1 MADIVVQG
9 LGLERIAGEIIR
21 VVQPKSVSWTGKT
34 VVRLGDA
41 SSTEA
46 VFQLARS
53 HGLDWAV
60 LHTVPRWSDFR
71 VLAMDMDSTLI
82 TIECIDQL
90 ADLAGIGARVAAIT
104 ESAMRGELDFPQALR
119 ARVRLLAGLDESALA
134 TVYDE
139 RLRLSPG
146 AEELLVAAK
155 RAELKTVLVSGGFTY
170 FTHRLQQRLGLDYH
184 LANQLEIV
192 RGKLTGEVLG
202 EIVDSH
208 AKARKVTE
216 VCHALGCD
224 RSAAIVVG
232 DGAND
237 LEMMAGAG
245 LSVAYRAKP
254 KVQERAMV
262 SINHGGLDAIVHLVR

>member
-9 LGLERIAGEIIR
+9 LGLEGIANEIIR
-21 VVQPKSVSWTGKT
+21 VAQPNSVSWIGKT
-34 VVRLGDA
+34 VLRLSETTGLED
-41 SSTEA
+41 
-46 VFQLARS
+46 VPHLARKYQ
-53 HGLDWAV
+53 LDWAV
-60 LHTVPRWSDFR
+60 LPNAPRWSDFR

-90 ADLAGIGARVAAIT
+90 ADLAGIGAQVAAIT
-104 ESAMRGELDFPQALR
+104 ASAMRGDLDFPQALR

-134 TVYDE
+134 TVYEE

-146 AEELLVAAK
+146 AEELLALAK
-155 RAELKTVLVSGGFTY
+155 QAGLKTVLVSGGFTY
-170 FTHRLQQRLGLDYH
+170 FTHRLQQRLGLDHH
-184 LANQLEIV
+184 LANHLEIV
-192 RGKLTGEVLG
+192 GGKLTGEVLG
-202 EIVDSH
+202 DIVDAH

-216 VCHALGCD
+216 VCAGLGCD

-262 SINHGGLDAIVHLVR
+262 SINYGGLDAIGHLVR

>member
-1 MADIVVQG
+1 
-9 LGLERIAGEIIR
+9 
-21 VVQPKSVSWTGKT
+21 
-34 VVRLGDA
+34 
-41 SSTEA
+41 
-46 VFQLARS
+46 
-53 HGLDWAV
+53 
-60 LHTVPRWSDFR
+60 
-71 VLAMDMDSTLI
+71 MDMDSTLI

-119 ARVRLLAGLDESALA
+119 ARVRLLAGLPEAALA

-139 RLRLSPG
+139 RLMLSPG
-146 AEELLVAAK
+146 AGELLASAK
-155 RAELKTVLVSGGFTY
+155 KAGLKTVLVSGGFTY
-170 FTHRLQQRLGLDYH
+170 FTHRLQQRLGLDHH
-184 LANQLEIV
+184 LANQLEIIH
-192 RGKLTGEVLG
+192 GKLTGEVLG
-202 EIVDSH
+202 DIVDAT
-208 AKARKVTE
+208 AKARKVAE
-216 VCHALGCD
+216 VCGGLGCD